1 MPDYLIIII
10 SSSNPYLSLSKP
22 AGDVHAVDVGVV
34 SLAEDHSVEG
44 TVELNAHAHQVL
56 LALDLE
62 GAEKQIVHNVQHM
75 KIYVQTTTF
84 KNALKKY
91 LKVPDLRHVGRLCI
105 LPGVEPAAAADV
117 GGDSAAAEA
126 AAAEATW
133 KKRKRKR
140 HSLRPV
146 VKQRGRI

>member
-62 GAEKQIVHNVQHM
+62 GAEKQIVHSVQLV
-75 KIYVQTTTF
+75 KIYVQTTTIIRALSKMRF
-84 KNALKKY
+84 KN
-91 LKVPDLRHVGRLCI
+91 
-105 LPGVEPAAAADV
+105 
-117 GGDSAAAEA
+117 
-126 AAAEATW
+126 T
-133 KKRKRKR
+133 
-140 HSLRPV
+140 
-146 VKQRGRI
+146 